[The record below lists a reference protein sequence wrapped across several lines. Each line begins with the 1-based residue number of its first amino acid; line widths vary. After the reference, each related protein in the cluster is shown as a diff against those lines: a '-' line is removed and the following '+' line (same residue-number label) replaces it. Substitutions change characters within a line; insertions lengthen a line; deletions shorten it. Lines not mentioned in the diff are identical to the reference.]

1 VLQLQARSPAIINW
15 FEHERL
21 SPYWPLIFLQIWRMG
36 RYIGNRHSLRPRT
49 FLIRDSELP
58 GLKDRDTFFPKEVM
72 TYLYKPGANL
82 FHLAVQLRDV
92 PGALGDLT
100 MLLGKSGI
108 NILGGIVCPP
118 KTEMSNDT
126 PFRMLEV
133 FVEAANRELSAS
145 AIGSLI
151 ESCPYT
157 YEVKVRR
164 SREGLI
170 VDSMSF
176 PLRLGQGQR
185 AILIRKDVISASMRE
200 VRQVFSTGGD
210 VMLYKQGYAAGKS
223 DAEELIRIFGEESVL
238 EKLEELVNLYSSL
251 GWGRAKISSVDFETL
266 SAKIKVEQSFEC
278 MSQTSPKPYSQF
290 LRGHLAG
297 LTSGVLSTE
306 MKCEETAC
314 VSMGNHACEF
324 LLSIS

>member
-1 VLQLQARSPAIINW
+1 
-15 FEHERL
+15 
-21 SPYWPLIFLQIWRMG
+21 
-36 RYIGNRHSLRPRT
+36 
-49 FLIRDSELP
+49 
-58 GLKDRDTFFPKEVM
+58 M
-72 TYLYKPGANL
+72 TYLNKPGANL
-82 FHLAVQLRDV
+82 FQLAIQLRDV

-100 MLLGKSGI
+100 ILLGKSGI

-118 KTEMSNDT
+118 KSDTPGDT

-133 FVEAANRELSAS
+133 FVESSDRELSTS
-145 AIGSLI
+145 SIERLI

-164 SREGLI
+164 SRDGLI

-176 PLRLGQGQR
+176 PLRLDQGQR

-223 DAEELIRIFGEESVL
+223 DAEELIRIFGEESIL

-251 GWGRAKISSVDFETL
+251 GWGRARITSVDFEAL
-266 SAKIKVEQSFEC
+266 SAKIKVDQSFEC
-278 MSQTSPKPYSQF
+278 MSQSSTKPYSQF

-297 LTSGVLSTE
+297 LTSGVLSIE
-306 MKCEETAC
+306 MKCEEIAC
-314 VSMGNHACEF
+314 AAVGNPACEF
-324 LLSIS
+324 LLQIS